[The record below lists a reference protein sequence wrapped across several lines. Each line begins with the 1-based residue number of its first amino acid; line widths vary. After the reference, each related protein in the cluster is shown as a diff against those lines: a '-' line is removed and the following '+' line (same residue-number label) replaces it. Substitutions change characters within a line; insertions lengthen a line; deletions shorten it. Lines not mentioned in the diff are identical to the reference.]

1 MRPLVGRRVVVTRAA
16 EQADALADILRERG
30 ALPVVV
36 PLVEIVPRPGELAA
50 LAALRPTDFDWLV
63 VTSPNAAQALA
74 DVHPAEAA
82 PTVTESAAT
91 DAAGHRCPLVAAVGT
106 ATATELAAAGR
117 QVALVPARQR
127 AAALVE
133 AFPAGPGRVLVVQGE
148 QAATVLTDG
157 LAAKGWTVTVV
168 RPYDSVA
175 RRPTAAER
183 AGALAA
189 DAVVFASGSAA
200 RAWVDAFGPLAPPV
214 VVAIGPQTA
223 AATERAGLKVSSTA
237 ADHSLVGLVAAL
249 ERCCEELPGTPPVA

>member
-91 DAAGHRCPLVAAVGT
+91 DAAGHRCALVAAVGT

-133 AFPAGPGRVLVVQGE
+133 PAVPPPPPQGR
-148 QAATVLTDG
+148 A
-157 LAAKGWTVTVV
+157 
-168 RPYDSVA
+168 
-175 RRPTAAER
+175 
-183 AGALAA
+183 
-189 DAVVFASGSAA
+189 
-200 RAWVDAFGPLAPPV
+200 
-214 VVAIGPQTA
+214 
-223 AATERAGLKVSSTA
+223 
-237 ADHSLVGLVAAL
+237 
-249 ERCCEELPGTPPVA
+249 